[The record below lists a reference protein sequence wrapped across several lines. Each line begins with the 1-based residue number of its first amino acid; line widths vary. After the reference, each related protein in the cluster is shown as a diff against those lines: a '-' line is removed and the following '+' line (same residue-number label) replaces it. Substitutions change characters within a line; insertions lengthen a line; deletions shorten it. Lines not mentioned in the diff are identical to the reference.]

1 MIYVL
6 HILRSICFVVFTS
19 NTSRIYTYLVRRK
32 LWLTH
37 VPFSDKTIR
46 VGVWTCG
53 QRAPTRTPLPH
64 PHPHTHLPTSRLE
77 WSSRTMSHL
86 EGNPSVASSSVVAS
100 SAANS
105 GSVEAG
111 GSATSSAPGSNPVD
125 VGEPPEAV
133 LQPPNT
139 AETTVGENDKR
150 FLVTIQPPM
159 AGRRKLTAW
168 VWRYV
173 SRFAPTINDKDV
185 LFLVKAADGT
195 ACKHLMKGS
204 PGDSKNKKVTGTT
217 GPANHINKK
226 HPTQYKEA
234 MELIG
239 TEERNARVA
248 AAIGEQSRDDKK
260 QQN

>member
-1 MIYVL
+1 MRLV
-6 HILRSICFVVFTS
+6 
-19 NTSRIYTYLVRRK
+19 YTYAEA
-32 LWLTH
+32 LWFTH
-37 VPFSDKTIR
+37 VSFSDKTIR

-64 PHPHTHLPTSRLE
+64 PHPHTHLPTSRLA

-86 EGNPSVASSSVVAS
+86 EGNPSAASSSVVAS

-105 GSVEAG
+105 SSVEAD
-111 GSATSSAPGSNPVD
+111 GSAASSAPGSNPVD
-125 VGEPPEAV
+125 VGEPPVAV

-139 AETTVGENDKR
+139 AETTVSENNKS
-150 FLVTIQPPM
+150 FSVTIQPPM

-173 SRFAPTINDKDV
+173 SRFAPTINDKNV
-185 LFLVKAADGT
+185 LCLVKAADGT
-195 ACKHLMKGS
+195 ACKHLMKWS
-204 PGDSKNKKVTGTT
+204 PGDSNNKKGTGTT
-217 GPANHINKK
+217 GLANHIKKK

-239 TEERNARVA
+239 TKEERNAPVA
-248 AAIGEQSRDDKK
+248 AAIGEESRDDKK
-260 QQN
+260 LQN

>member
-1 MIYVL
+1 MFCCL
-6 HILRSICFVVFTS
+6 HIKYVSY
-19 NTSRIYTYLVRRK
+19 IYTQK
-32 LWLTH
+32 ALWFTH
-37 VPFSDKTIR
+37 VSFSDKTIR

-64 PHPHTHLPTSRLE
+64 PHPHTHLPTSRLA

-86 EGNPSVASSSVVAS
+86 EGNPSAASSSVVAS

-105 GSVEAG
+105 SSVEAD
-111 GSATSSAPGSNPVD
+111 GSAASSAPGSNPVD
-125 VGEPPEAV
+125 VGEPPVAV

-139 AETTVGENDKR
+139 AETTVSENNKS
-150 FLVTIQPPM
+150 FSVTIQPPM

-173 SRFAPTINDKDV
+173 SRFAPTINDKNV
-185 LFLVKAADGT
+185 LCLVKAADGT
-195 ACKHLMKGS
+195 ACKHLMKWS
-204 PGDSKNKKVTGTT
+204 PGDSNNKKGTGTT
-217 GPANHINKK
+217 GLANHIKKK

-239 TEERNARVA
+239 TKEERNAPVA
-248 AAIGEQSRDDKK
+248 AAIGEESRDDKK
-260 QQN
+260 LQN